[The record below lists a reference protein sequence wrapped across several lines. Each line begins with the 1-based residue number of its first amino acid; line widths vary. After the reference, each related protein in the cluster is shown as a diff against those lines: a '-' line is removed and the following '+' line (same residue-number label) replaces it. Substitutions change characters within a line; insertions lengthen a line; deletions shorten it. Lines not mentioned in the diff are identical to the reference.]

1 MAYSPTTPSQG
12 TLQSPEDSSDS
23 GKFSCMVLHVGVNA
37 ASVAEAALLM
47 ILMLARRLP
56 EQLQTFAQR
65 GLGHP
70 FGMQL
75 LGKTL
80 GIVGMG
86 ATGAPPCLQLSAWID
101 QDMMPCACCFCALTW
116 FFNLLLGR
124 AVIACW
130 L

>member
-1 MAYSPTTPSQG
+1 M
-12 TLQSPEDSSDS
+12 L
-23 GKFSCMVLHVGVNA
+23 SCMVLHAGVNA

-86 ATGAPPCLQLSAWID
+86 AIGACPVGSSPHGAVHT
-101 QDMMPCACCFCALTW
+101 AALRL
-116 FFNLLLGR
+116 FLPRLP
-124 AVIACW
+124 
-130 L
+130 